1 MKKQH
6 WSFAIVVL
14 ACLAGLPRLAQAE
27 EAGSVP
33 NIEGKWTGKFK
44 LMHWTGPAEQ
54 SLELRVFKQDG
65 PLIKGEKTWHI
76 APGGSAGNVGGK
88 KRMNA
93 TESLVGVI
101 GFDNGLY
108 LAEQGDNGIYTGRIT
123 GPDTLEL
130 IYIEAGDLATAY
142 GAELKRAK

>member
-33 NIEGKWTGKFK
+33 NIEGKWTGA
-44 LMHWTGPAEQ
+44 T
-54 SLELRVFKQDG
+54 
-65 PLIKGEKTWHI
+65 
-76 APGGSAGNVGGK
+76 AGNVGGK

-130 IYIEAGDLATAY
+130 IYIEAGDLATAFR
-142 GAELKRAK
+142 AELKRAK